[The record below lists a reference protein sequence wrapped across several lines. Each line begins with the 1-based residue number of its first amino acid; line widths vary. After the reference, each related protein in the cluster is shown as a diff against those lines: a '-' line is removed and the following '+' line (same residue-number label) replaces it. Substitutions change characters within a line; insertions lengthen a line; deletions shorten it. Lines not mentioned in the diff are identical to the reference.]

1 MMFPSRR
8 FVAGLAFCTIPF
20 ALDLGIPGLWRLGWL
35 AVAVLFAVTLLDAL
49 FTPRRGAFEVSLRL
63 TPVLTLASEEPIG
76 VEIRNRAG
84 SEWKSKRTSATRR
97 RFRTRTLRELSGR
110 FASSVP

>member
-84 SEWKSKRTSATRR
+84 SGGKGVSLLASLTARSTPISRARSAG
-97 RFRTRTLRELSGR
+97 LRPGL
-110 FASSVP
+110 